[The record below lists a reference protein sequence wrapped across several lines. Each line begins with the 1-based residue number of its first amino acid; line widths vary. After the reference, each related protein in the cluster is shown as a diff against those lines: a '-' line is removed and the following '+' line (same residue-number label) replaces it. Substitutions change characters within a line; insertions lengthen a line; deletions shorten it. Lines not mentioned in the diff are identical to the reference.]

1 MSRYLAIDHGSKRI
15 GLALSDPMKI
25 IAKPYKTITYNN
37 LVDLYNLLIEI
48 IKEEDVECIVLGLPL
63 GMKGQ
68 ETTQT
73 KHVLEFKEKLKLK
86 IQIPIILQDERLSSL
101 SAEKS
106 LIQQK
111 VKTGHN
117 KSHIDKTAAA
127 IFLQQ
132 YLDTNRL

>member
-1 MSRYLAIDHGSKRI
+1 MSRYLAIDHGSKRV

-25 IAKPYKTITYNN
+25 IAKPYKTISYSN
-37 LVDLYNLLIEI
+37 LVDLFNLLIKI
-48 IKEEDVECIVLGLPL
+48 IDKEDVECIVLGLPI

-73 KHVLEFKEKLKLK
+73 KLVLDFKEKLKLNIK
-86 IQIPIILQDERLSSL
+86 IPIILQDERLSSL

-106 LIQQK
+106 LIQQN

-117 KSHIDKTAAA
+117 KNHIDKTAAA

-132 YLDTNRL
+132 FLDTKRS